1 MYVSLARKQ
10 PKASWEKSSRVSGWT
25 RSRAR
30 GPQTPTQHV
39 AEVMSRMWTSAGAW
53 RSSRSRSAQGLA
65 PTSATQQPKV
75 AGTNLLAG
83 RTAETAD
90 AVPYFWSDQ
99 NRARIQ
105 FAGRH
110 RDGDT
115 VRITEGELSDGA
127 PAEGGF
133 PARYERDGTTA
144 VVAVDRPCPFMRA
157 RRELARGA
165 GEGRAQSALR

>member
-1 MYVSLARKQ
+1 M
-10 PKASWEKSSRVSGWT
+10 
-25 RSRAR
+25 
-30 GPQTPTQHV
+30 
-39 AEVMSRMWTSAGAW
+39 
-53 RSSRSRSAQGLA
+53 
-65 PTSATQQPKV
+65 
-75 AGTNLLAG
+75 
-83 RTAETAD
+83 
-90 AVPYFWSDQ
+90 PYFWSDQ